1 MYHSR
6 AYYLP
11 ALVVIILTLSFFRLG
26 SFRLFDVDE
35 AVFSEA
41 TKEMVQSGDWLTPTY
56 NGVNRYDKPI
66 LFYWLMA
73 LSYKAFG
80 VNEFGARFP
89 SALAG
94 CLLSIMLGLFMK
106 KAGDSERALY
116 ASLTFVLSIY
126 FVAYTHAAVTDMTLS
141 LFISLSLF
149 SFYHAVA
156 GGQRRDLYLYGFYLF
171 SALAFLT
178 KGLIGIVFPFG
189 IAMAYMLLT
198 ERLAGLKKVFSFGAA
213 ALFIA
218 VAAPWYLAQYSVN
231 GQEFIDQFFIKHHF
245 RRYTGIISG
254 HKGPVYFYIPAL
266 LIGLMPWIVFLPA
279 GVISSIRAF
288 RKHGPSADSGPV
300 SARHSP
306 ELLALIWLGGIF
318 IFFSLATTKLPNYIL
333 PAVPAASILIAS
345 GMSGLG
351 RAGLRYTSGL
361 ISAVSLLLGVAFLIA
376 PKYLAGL
383 GIAGG
388 WWTFVASG
396 IMFCGALLNGYT
408 AVRGRRLHEYGA
420 LLMLAFLL
428 LVSLRLLPVAND
440 YLQGTLYRFSIYA
453 KENLGSDRDLVL
465 YKVNKPSVVFY
476 SDHRITP
483 LDRIEQVREAMTAR
497 SGMLV
502 ITRQSEAGA
511 LQQEGLTL
519 IEKDRDY
526 ALLERK

>member
-1 MYHSR
+1 MYQSR

-41 TKEMVQSGDWLTPTY
+41 TKEMVQTGDWLTPTY

-73 LSYKAFG
+73 LSYKVFG

-94 CLLSIMLGLFMK
+94 CLLSIMLWLFMK
-106 KAGDSERALY
+106 KAGDAEKALY
-116 ASLTFVLSIY
+116 ASVSFVLSIY
-126 FVAYTHAAVTDMTLS
+126 FVVYSHAAVTDMTLS

-156 GGQRRDLYLYGFYLF
+156 GGQRRDLYMYGFYLF

-189 IAMAYMLLT
+189 IALVYMLLT
-198 ERLAGLKKVFSFGAA
+198 ERPAGLKKVFSLGGAL
-213 ALFIA
+213 LFLV

-266 LIGLMPWIVFLPA
+266 LIGLMPWVVFLPA
-279 GVISSIRAF
+279 GVINSIRAI
-288 RKHGPSADSGPV
+288 REQGPSAEGTPASV
-300 SARHSP
+300 KHSP
-306 ELLALIWLGGIF
+306 ELLAVIWLSSIVL
-318 IFFSLATTKLPNYIL
+318 FFSLATTKLPNYIL

-351 RAGLRYTSGL
+351 RTGLRYTSGL
-361 ISAVSLLLGVAFLIA
+361 ISAVSLLLGVAFLVA
-376 PKYLAGL
+376 PKYLAMI
-383 GIAGG
+383 GIAGA
-388 WWTFVASG
+388 WWPFVASG
-396 IMFCGALLNGYT
+396 IMFCGAVLNGYT

-440 YLQGTLYRFSIYA
+440 YLQGTLYKFSIYA
-453 KENLGSDRDLVL
+453 RENLGSARNLVL

-476 SDHRITP
+476 SDHRITAMES
-483 LDRIEQVREAMTAR
+483 IEQVREAMTAQA
-497 SGMLV
+497 GMLV
-502 ITRQSEAGA
+502 ITRQAEAGA
-511 LQQEGLTL
+511 LQREGLTL